1 MVGHR
6 LAAACAHAIALDR
19 QGTRDVAHGWVG
31 PASIECAMLSRGG
44 TALVMGH
51 WVEVSR
57 VVCGRLGVVCE
68 LARPLGRALEL
79 SDRTQ
84 QHYVVRIRSAYTQ
97 GDCVTHCVELYA
109 LRRGRVELTFGL

>member
-1 MVGHR
+1 MNEGATR
-6 LAAACAHAIALDR
+6 RMAPYAAGAASHNKPWWPRHA
-19 QGTRDVAHGWVG
+19 Q
-31 PASIECAMLSRGG
+31 IECAMLSRGG

-79 SDRTQ
+79 SDRTLQ
-84 QHYVVRIRSAYTQ
+84 NRSSLLCDGVKWCEMNCSQ
-97 GDCVTHCVELYA
+97 LHVE
-109 LRRGRVELTFGL
+109 